1 MLKIMK
7 INNVE
12 SFMEKVR
19 DCQGEVNLH
28 LPDGSVCDLKSDNTA
43 AQILTMLHSIDH
55 ELDISLT
62 DPRDC
67 VPIMRFMMC
76 AAA

>member
-7 INNVE
+7 ISNMD

-19 DCQGEVNLH
+19 ACQGEVNLH
-28 LPDGSVCDLKSDNTA
+28 LPDGSVCDLKRDHTA
-43 AQILTMLHSIDH
+43 AQILTMLHSVDQ
-55 ELDISLT
+55 ELEISLT

-67 VPIMRFMMC
+67 VPIMRYMMS

>member
-12 SFMEKVR
+12 KFMEKVHK
-19 DCQGEVNLH
+19 CQGDVNLH
-28 LPDGSVCDLKSDNTA
+28 LPDGTICNLKDDHTA
-43 AQILTMLHSIDH
+43 TQILTMLHSIDH

-67 VPIMRFMMC
+67 LPIMRYMMC

>member
-7 INNVE
+7 IANVD
-12 SFMEKVR
+12 SFMERVR
-19 DCQGEVNLH
+19 DCRGQVNLH
-28 LPDGSVCDLKSDNTA
+28 LPDGTVCDLKSDKTA
-43 AQILTMLHSIDH
+43 AQILTLLHSIDH

-62 DPRDC
+62 DPSDC
-67 VPIMRFMMC
+67 VPIMRYMMC